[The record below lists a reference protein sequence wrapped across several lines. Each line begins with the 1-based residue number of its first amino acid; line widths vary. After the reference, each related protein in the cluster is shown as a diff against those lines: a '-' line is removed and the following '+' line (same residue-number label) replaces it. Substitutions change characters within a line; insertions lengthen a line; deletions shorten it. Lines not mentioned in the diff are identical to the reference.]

1 MSEENTMLDQ
11 QEEADRLAKIR
22 YHASLNIPYFIINE
36 EAEETS
42 TEWKNEFIEICNYY
56 YIYKVGNSFLTEGTN
71 GDYTPST
78 LRFKK
83 AAKILN
89 KEARFAFANPPT
101 FNVNRNA
108 VDTENK
114 EENDVLQKFLNNVL
128 EKTNF
133 KGKIIKALKDCFI
146 GKRIAIVLN
155 INEQSGITLTFLTSL
170 EFIYE
175 TTGRDDDGLVK
186 FVSFNKMNKT
196 NQLSQQR
203 WFKKKYVKED
213 DGVYLTEEI
222 WAGDGKKVET
232 ITERTKIKFEFIPV
246 VVVLNDGLTG
256 EFEGETELQD
266 LAELEALYSKLANA
280 DVDAERK
287 SMNPIRYTIDASAN
301 STKKELLSTSPGS
314 YWDIQSNQDEP
325 EVRQA
330 KVGTMESNMN
340 YSQPLKVTLDRV
352 ENEMY
357 STVDVPNLTNDQLS
371 GIITPGKTIRAL
383 YWGLTVRCDEKML
396 AWGYALQFIAC
407 AIIEGGKLYPN
418 CISKYL
424 KGMDVDKLPDIPYD
438 IIVENN
444 YPLPDDVIEEKTM
457 DIAEVESKVM
467 SRKSYLKKW
476 RNLSDNSADEE
487 LRQIKYENELL
498 DDSYLATMYSK
509 TSEDAEDDTL
519 QVNYQDTEKNGK
531 GQTTGENDTRE
542 IK

>member
-1 MSEENTMLDQ
+1 MSEENIMLEQ
-11 QEEADRLAKIR
+11 QEIADEKEKMKYI
-22 YHASLNIPYFIINE
+22 ASLNIPYFIINE
-36 EAEETS
+36 EDSDFS
-42 TEWKNEFIEICNYY
+42 TEWKNEFAEIMEYY
-56 YIYKVGNSFLTEGTN
+56 YIYKVGSRFHPEGSN
-71 GDYTPST
+71 NDYTPSL

-101 FNVNRNA
+101 FNVNRND
-108 VDTENK
+108 VDTENR
-114 EENDVLQKFLNNVL
+114 EENDILQKFLNKVL

-170 EFIYE
+170 EFIYQ

-186 FVSFNKMNKT
+186 FVSFNKLNKT
-196 NQLSQQR
+196 RQLSQQR
-203 WFKKKYVKED
+203 WFKKKYVKNDE
-213 DGVYLTEEI
+213 GVFLTEEI
-222 WAGDGKKVET
+222 YSGDGKLIDTVT
-232 ITERTKIKFEFIPV
+232 DNQKIKFDFIPV

-256 EFEGETELQD
+256 EFEGETELKD
-266 LAELEALYSKLANA
+266 LADLEALYSKLANA

-287 SMNPIRYTIDASAN
+287 GMNPIRYTIDASEN
-301 STKKELLSTSPGS
+301 STKRELLSTSPGS
-314 YWDIQSNQDEP
+314 YWDIQSNQDAP

-330 KVGTMESNMN
+330 KIGTLESNMN
-340 YSQPLKVTLDRV
+340 YSNPLKVTLDRI

-357 STVDVPNLTNDQLS
+357 STVDVPNMTNDQLS
-371 GIITPGKTIRAL
+371 GIITSGKTIRAL

-396 AWGYALQFIAC
+396 AWGYALQFIAE

-418 CISKYL
+418 CISKYI
-424 KGMDVDKLPDIPYD
+424 DVDKIPDIPYN

-476 RNLSDNSADEE
+476 RNLSDNSAEEE

>member
-1 MSEENTMLDQ
+1 MLEEDKMIEQ
-11 QEEADRLAKIR
+11 QRIADSMKSKYL
-22 YHASLNIPYFIINE
+22 ASLNIPYFIINDE
-36 EAEETS
+36 FDSSAS
-42 TEWKNEFIEICNYY
+42 IEWKNEFNEISEYY
-56 YIYKVGNSFLTEGTN
+56 YIYKVGNDFNPEGSN
-71 GDYTPST
+71 NDYIPS
-78 LRFKK
+78 LIHFKK

-101 FNVNRNA
+101 FNVNRDD
-108 VDTENK
+108 VDTKNRED
-114 EENDVLQKFLNNVL
+114 NDVIQKFLNKVL

-155 INEQSGITLTFLTSL
+155 INEQSGFTLTFLTSL

-186 FVSFNKMNKT
+186 FVSFNKMNRTK
-196 NQLSQQR
+196 QLSQQR
-203 WFKKKYVKED
+203 WFKKKYIKNN
-213 DGVYLTEEI
+213 DGVFLTEQI
-222 WAGDGKKVET
+222 YAGDGKLIET
-232 ITERTKIKFEFIPV
+232 VTDNQKIKFDFIPA

-266 LAELEALYSKLANA
+266 LADLEALYSKLANA

-287 SMNPIRYTIDASAN
+287 GMNPVRYTIDASAD
-301 STKKELLSTSPGS
+301 STKRDLLSTSPGS
-314 YWDIQSNQDEP
+314 YWDIQSNQDAP

-330 KVGTMESNMN
+330 KIGTLESNMN
-340 YSQPLKVTLDRV
+340 YSAPLKTTLDRI

-357 STVDVPNLTNDQLS
+357 STVDVPNMTNDQLS
-371 GIITPGKTIRAL
+371 GIITSGKTIRAL

-396 AWGYALQFIAC
+396 AWGYALQFIAE

-418 CISKYL
+418 CISKYTKEL
-424 KGMDVDKLPDIPYD
+424 GVDKIPDIPYN

-498 DDSYLATMYSK
+498 DDSYLATMYSSK
-509 TSEDAEDDTL
+509 SEDSEDDTIS
-519 QVNYQDTEKNGK
+519 VSYQDVEKNGK
-531 GQTTGENDTRE
+531 GQTTGENKTRKVE
-542 IK
+542 

>member
-1 MSEENTMLDQ
+1 MSEENTMLEQ
-11 QEEADRLAKIR
+11 QEKANDVERMK
-22 YHASLNIPYFIINE
+22 YMASLNIPYFIINE
-36 EAEETS
+36 EDEDFCS
-42 TEWKNEFIEICNYY
+42 EWKNEFTEIMNYY
-56 YIYKVGNSFLTEGTN
+56 YIYKLGNEFRPEGSN
-71 GDYTPST
+71 NDYIPSVV
-78 LRFKK
+78 RFKK

-101 FNVNRNA
+101 FNINRDDVDTVNRE
-108 VDTENK
+108 D
-114 EENDVLQKFLNNVL
+114 NDVLQKFLNKVL

-155 INEQSGITLTFLTSL
+155 INEQSGFTLTFLTSL
-170 EFIYE
+170 EFIFE
-175 TTGRDDDGLVK
+175 TTGRDDDGLKK
-186 FVSFNKMNKT
+186 FVSFNKINKT
-196 NQLSQQR
+196 RQLSQQR
-203 WFKKKYVKED
+203 WFKKKYIKED
-213 DGVYLTEEI
+213 DGVYLTEQI
-222 WAGDGKKVET
+222 YAGDGTLIET
-232 ITERTKIKFEFIPV
+232 VTDNVKIKFDFIPV
-246 VVVLNDGLTG
+246 VIVLNDGLTG

-266 LAELEALYSKLANA
+266 LADLESLYSKLANA

-287 SMNPIRYTIDASAN
+287 GMNPIRYTIDASAN
-301 STKKELLSTSPGS
+301 STKRELLSTSPGS

-330 KVGTMESNMN
+330 KVGTLESNMS
-340 YSQPLKVTLDRV
+340 YSSPLKTTLDRV

-357 STVDVPNLTNDQLS
+357 STVDVPNMTNDQLS
-371 GIITPGKTIRAL
+371 GIITSGKTIRAL

-396 AWGYALQFIAC
+396 AWGYALQFIAE

-418 CISKYL
+418 CIKKYV
-424 KGMDVDKLPDIPYD
+424 KDIGVDKIPDIPYN

-498 DDSYLATMYSK
+498 DDSYLATMYSSE
-509 TSEDAEDDTL
+509 SEDSEDDTIEMT
-519 QVNYQDTEKNGK
+519 YQDVEKNGK
-531 GQTTGENDTRE
+531 GQTTGENETR
-542 IK
+542 KVK

>member
-1 MSEENTMLDQ
+1 MLEQ
-11 QEEADRLAKIR
+11 QEKANDVERMK
-22 YHASLNIPYFIINE
+22 YMASLNIPYFIINE
-36 EAEETS
+36 EDEDFCS
-42 TEWKNEFIEICNYY
+42 EWKNEFTEIMNYY
-56 YIYKVGNSFLTEGTN
+56 YIYKLGNEFRPEGSN
-71 GDYTPST
+71 NDYIPSIV
-78 LRFKK
+78 RFKK

-101 FNVNRNA
+101 FNINRDDVDTVNRE
-108 VDTENK
+108 D
-114 EENDVLQKFLNNVL
+114 NDILQKFLNKVL

-155 INEQSGITLTFLTSL
+155 INEQSGFTLTFLTSL
-170 EFIYE
+170 EFIFE
-175 TTGRDDDGLVK
+175 TTGRDDDGLKK
-186 FVSFNKMNKT
+186 FVSFNKINKT
-196 NQLSQQR
+196 RQLSQQR
-203 WFKKKYVKED
+203 WFKKKYIKDD
-213 DGVYLTEEI
+213 DGVYLTEQI
-222 WAGDGKKVET
+222 YSGDGKLIET
-232 ITERTKIKFEFIPV
+232 VTDNVKIKFDFIPV
-246 VVVLNDGLTG
+246 VIVLNDGLTG

-266 LAELEALYSKLANA
+266 LADLESLYSKLANA

-287 SMNPIRYTIDASAN
+287 GMNPIRYTIDASAN
-301 STKKELLSTSPGS
+301 STKRELLSTSPGS

-330 KVGTMESNMN
+330 KVGTLESNMS
-340 YSQPLKVTLDRV
+340 YSSPLKTTLDRI

-357 STVDVPNLTNDQLS
+357 STVDVPNMTNDQLS
-371 GIITPGKTIRAL
+371 GIITSGKTIRAL

-396 AWGYALQFIAC
+396 AWGYALQFIAE

-418 CISKYL
+418 CIKKYV
-424 KGMDVDKLPDIPYD
+424 KDIGVDKIPDIPYN

-498 DDSYLATMYSK
+498 DDSYLATMYSSE
-509 TSEDAEDDTL
+509 SEDSEDDTL
-519 QVNYQDTEKNGK
+519 KVTYEDTKKNGK